1 MEQQKKLFELIKEIN
16 ENEKSLKL
24 KLFLKE
30 NIDFAINNNLKQILQ
45 DKILYNSES
54 WNIIINFYYLINK
67 KINLIFLLKKWKD
80 IYINDFF
87 WNLSTVNQIEFL
99 NNFKIIFLS
108 IYDCSQGGNVYHIKL
123 MQIFNSNNYNYYQ
136 IMEDIEDRLKRI
148 LDLVGPQIF
157 EFLKLPLITVQ
168 ILYKLSNDEIIK
180 YFTAIFNNI
189 HQLLKEIIILFET
202 FNLTCDE
209 LNNLLELN

>member
-1 MEQQKKLFELIKEIN
+1 MEQQEKLFELIKEIN
-16 ENEKSLKL
+16 ENEKSIKL

-54 WNIIINFYYLINK
+54 WNIIINFYDLINK
-67 KINLIFLLKKWKD
+67 KINIIFLLKKWKD

-99 NNFKIIFLS
+99 NNLKIIFLS

-168 ILYKLSNDEIIK
+168 NLYKLSNDEIIK

>member
-54 WNIIINFYYLINK
+54 WNIIINFYDLINK
-67 KINLIFLLKKWKD
+67 KINIIFLLKKWKD

-99 NNFKIIFLS
+99 NNLKIIFLS